1 MIPTIIQVQVT
12 MGLSAHQEKSP
23 VTSNS
28 PSFAPDNP
36 NPILAMEIPETGS
49 TCIERQETWTGVD
62 IDYAFN

>member
-1 MIPTIIQVQVT
+1 

-28 PSFAPDNP
+28 PCFAPDNP